1 MIEKQALRSELR
13 KRRTAEVAALA
24 DGVKALLF
32 RVPPGPLAALI
43 RPGAMIGFYDPVS
56 SEAPP
61 TRYAQWYFER
71 GHQLALPWFAAR
83 GDDMEFRLWEN
94 PFDEELL
101 TPAPYGGRQPL
112 VDAVAVSPDVLLV
125 PVLGFTA
132 QGARLGQGAGH
143 YDRYLAQH
151 PAVVPIGVAW
161 DSQLCDALPQ
171 EAHDIPLRAIATPSR
186 LYGPF

>member
-1 MIEKQALRSELR
+1 MIEKQVLRGELR
-13 KRRTAEVAALA
+13 KRRTAEVAALP

-32 RVPPGPLAALI
+32 RVPPSPMAALV
-43 RPGAMIGFYDPVS
+43 PLGAAIGGYDPVG

-71 GHQLALPWFAAR
+71 GHQIALPWFAAR
-83 GDDMEFRLWEN
+83 GAEMEFRLWSN
-94 PFDEELL
+94 PFDADLL

-112 VDAVAVSPDVLLV
+112 SDAASVMPDLLFV
-125 PVLGFTA
+125 PLLGFTA

-151 PAVVPIGVAW
+151 PAVVPIGIAW
-161 DSQLCDALPQ
+161 DSQLCEALPH